1 MPEGRSVERS
11 LIIVKPD
18 AVQRGLIGEVLRRL
32 EQRGLRFVGLKLMWV
47 DRELAERH
55 YAEHRGKP
63 FFEELLSFITSGPV
77 VVGVVEGPRAIEVT
91 RKTMGKTDP
100 AQAEPGTIRGDLA
113 LSIAQNVIH
122 GSDSP
127 EKAAYEI
134 SLFFREDE
142 LVSYERAIDR
152 WIMG

>member
-1 MPEGRSVERS
+1 VERS

-32 EQRGLRFVGLKLMWV
+32 EQRGLRFVGLKLMQI
-47 DRELAERH
+47 DRKLAEQH

-63 FFEELLSFITSGPV
+63 FFEELLEFITSGPV

-91 RKTMGKTDP
+91 RKTMGATDP
-100 AQAEPGTIRGDLA
+100 AKAEPGTIRGDLA
-113 LSIAQNVIH
+113 LTIGQNVIH

-134 SLFFREDE
+134 GLFFREDE
-142 LVSYERAIDR
+142 LVSYERAIDQ

>member
-1 MPEGRSVERS
+1 MERS

-63 FFEELLSFITSGPV
+63 FFEGLLSFITSGPV

-113 LSIAQNVIH
+113 LSIARNVIH

>member
-1 MPEGRSVERS
+1 MERS

-32 EQRGLRFVGLKLMWV
+32 EQRGLRFVGLKLMQI
-47 DRELAERH
+47 DRKLAEQH

-63 FFEELLSFITSGPV
+63 FFQELLEFITSGPV

-91 RKTMGKTDP
+91 RKTMGATDP
-100 AQAEPGTIRGDLA
+100 AKAEPGTIRGDLA
-113 LSIAQNVIH
+113 LTIGQNVIH

-134 SLFFREDE
+134 GLFFRDDE

>member
-1 MPEGRSVERS
+1 VERS

-32 EQRGLRFVGLKLMWV
+32 EQRGLRFVGLKLMWI

-55 YAEHRGKP
+55 YAEHRGKA

-113 LSIAQNVIH
+113 LTIGQNVIH

-127 EKAAYEI
+127 ERAAYEI

-152 WIMG
+152 WVMG

>member
-1 MPEGRSVERS
+1 MERS

-32 EQRGLRFVGLKLMWV
+32 EQRGLRFVGLKLMQI
-47 DRELAERH
+47 DRKLAEQH

-63 FFEELLSFITSGPV
+63 FFEELLEFITSGPV

-91 RKTMGKTDP
+91 RKTMGATDP
-100 AQAEPGTIRGDLA
+100 AKAEPGTIRGDLA
-113 LSIAQNVIH
+113 LTIGQNVIH

-134 SLFFREDE
+134 GLFFREDE
-142 LVSYERAIDR
+142 LVSYERAIDQ

>member
-1 MPEGRSVERS
+1 MERS
-11 LIIVKPD
+11 LFIVKPD

-32 EQRGLRFVGLKLMWV
+32 EQRGLRFVGLKLMQI
-47 DRELAERH
+47 DRKLAEQH

-63 FFEELLSFITSGPV
+63 FFQELLEFITSGPV

-91 RKTMGKTDP
+91 RKTMGATDP
-100 AQAEPGTIRGDLA
+100 AKAEPGTIRGDLA
-113 LSIAQNVIH
+113 LTIGQNVIH

-134 SLFFREDE
+134 GLFFRDDE
-142 LVSYERAIDR
+142 LVSYERAIDQ

>member
-1 MPEGRSVERS
+1 VERS
-11 LIIVKPD
+11 LFIVKPD

-32 EQRGLRFVGLKLMWV
+32 EQRGLRFVGLKLMQI
-47 DRELAERH
+47 DRKLAEQH

-63 FFEELLSFITSGPV
+63 FFQELLEFITSGPV

-91 RKTMGKTDP
+91 RKTMGATDP
-100 AQAEPGTIRGDLA
+100 AKAEPGTIRGDLA
-113 LSIAQNVIH
+113 LTIGQNVIH

-134 SLFFREDE
+134 GLFFRDDE
-142 LVSYERAIDR
+142 LVSYERAIDQ

>member
-1 MPEGRSVERS
+1 MERS

-32 EQRGLRFVGLKLMWV
+32 EQRGLRFVGLKLMQI
-47 DRELAERH
+47 DRKLAEQH

-63 FFEELLSFITSGPV
+63 FFQELLEFITSGPV

-91 RKTMGKTDP
+91 RKTMGATDP
-100 AQAEPGTIRGDLA
+100 AKAEPGTIRGDLA
-113 LSIAQNVIH
+113 LTIGQNVIH

-134 SLFFREDE
+134 GLFFRDDE
-142 LVSYERAIDR
+142 LVSYERAIDQ

>member
-1 MPEGRSVERS
+1 MERS

-32 EQRGLRFVGLKLMWV
+32 EQRGLRFVGLKLMWI

-55 YAEHRGKP
+55 YAEHRGKA

-113 LSIAQNVIH
+113 LTIGQNVIH

-152 WIMG
+152 WVMG

>member
-1 MPEGRSVERS
+1 MERS

-32 EQRGLRFVGLKLMWV
+32 EQRGLRFVGLKLMQI
-47 DRELAERH
+47 DRKLAEQH

-63 FFEELLSFITSGPV
+63 FFEELLEFITSGPV

-91 RKTMGKTDP
+91 RKTMGATDP
-100 AQAEPGTIRGDLA
+100 AKAEPGTIRGDLA
-113 LSIAQNVIH
+113 LTIGQNVIH

-134 SLFFREDE
+134 GLFFRDDE
-142 LVSYERAIDR
+142 LVSYERAIDQ

>member
-1 MPEGRSVERS
+1 MERS

-18 AVQRGLIGEVLRRL
+18 AVQRGLIGEILRRL
-32 EQRGLRFVGLKLMWV
+32 EQRGLRFIGLKLMWI

-55 YAEHRGKP
+55 YAEHRGKA

-100 AQAEPGTIRGDLA
+100 AEAEPGTIRGDLA

>member
-1 MPEGRSVERS
+1 MERS

-100 AQAEPGTIRGDLA
+100 
-113 LSIAQNVIH
+113 
-122 GSDSP
+122 
-127 EKAAYEI
+127 
-134 SLFFREDE
+134 
-142 LVSYERAIDR
+142 
-152 WIMG
+152 

>member
-1 MPEGRSVERS
+1 MERT

-18 AVQRGLIGEVLRRL
+18 AVQRGLVGEVLRRL
-32 EQRGLRFVGLKLMWV
+32 EERGLRFVGLKLMKV

-63 FFEELLSFITSGPV
+63 FYEDLLTFITSGPV
-77 VVGVVEGPRAIEVT
+77 VVGVVEGPRAIEIT

-113 LSIAQNVIH
+113 LTIGQNVIH

-127 EKAAYEI
+127 EKASYEI
-134 SLFFREDE
+134 GLFFRADE

>member
-1 MPEGRSVERS
+1 M
-11 LIIVKPD
+11 IIVKPD

-32 EQRGLRFVGLKLMWV
+32 EQRGLRFVGLKLMQI
-47 DRELAERH
+47 DRKLAEQH

-63 FFEELLSFITSGPV
+63 FFQELLEFITSGPV

-91 RKTMGKTDP
+91 RKTMGATDP
-100 AQAEPGTIRGDLA
+100 AKAEPGTIRGDLA
-113 LSIAQNVIH
+113 LTIGQNVIH

-127 EKAAYEI
+127 ERAAYEI
-134 SLFFREDE
+134 GLFFRDDE

-152 WIMG
+152 WIMS

>member
-1 MPEGRSVERS
+1 MERS

-18 AVQRGLIGEVLRRL
+18 AVQRGLIGEVLRRV
-32 EQRGLRFVGLKLMWV
+32 EQRGLRFVGLKLMQI
-47 DRELAERH
+47 DRKLAEQH

-63 FFEELLSFITSGPV
+63 FFEELLEFITSGPV

-91 RKTMGKTDP
+91 RKTMGATDP
-100 AQAEPGTIRGDLA
+100 AKAEPGTIRGDLA
-113 LSIAQNVIH
+113 LTIGQNVIH

-134 SLFFREDE
+134 GLFFREDE
-142 LVSYERAIDR
+142 LVSYERAIDQ

>member
-1 MPEGRSVERS
+1 MERS

-32 EQRGLRFVGLKLMWV
+32 EQRGLRFVGLKLMQI
-47 DRELAERH
+47 DRKLAEQH

-63 FFEELLSFITSGPV
+63 FFQELLEFITSGPV

-91 RKTMGKTDP
+91 RKTMGATDP
-100 AQAEPGTIRGDLA
+100 AKAEPGTIRGDLA
-113 LSIAQNVIH
+113 LTIGQNVIH

-127 EKAAYEI
+127 ERAAYEI
-134 SLFFREDE
+134 GLFFRDDE

-152 WIMG
+152 WIMS

>member
-1 MPEGRSVERS
+1 MERS

-32 EQRGLRFVGLKLMWV
+32 EQRGLRFVGLKLMRI

-55 YAEHRGKP
+55 YAEHHGKA
-63 FFEELLSFITSGPV
+63 FFEDLLQFITSGPV

-113 LSIAQNVIH
+113 LSIGQNVIH

-134 SLFFREDE
+134 GLFFRPEE
-142 LVSYERAIDR
+142 LVEYERAIDR

>member
-1 MPEGRSVERS
+1 MERS

-32 EQRGLRFVGLKLMWV
+32 EQRGLRFVGLKLMQI
-47 DRELAERH
+47 DQKLAEQH

-63 FFEELLSFITSGPV
+63 FFQELLAFITSGPV

-91 RKTMGKTDP
+91 RKTMGGTDP
-100 AQAEPGTIRGDLA
+100 AKAEPGTIRGDLA
-113 LSIAQNVIH
+113 LTIAQNVIH
-122 GSDSP
+122 GSDSA

-134 SLFFREDE
+134 GLFFRDDE
-142 LVSYERAIDR
+142 LVSYERAIDQ

>member
-127 EKAAYEI
+127 EIGRA
-134 SLFFREDE
+134 SCRER
-142 LVSYERAIDR
+142 V
-152 WIMG
+152 

>member
-1 MPEGRSVERS
+1 
-11 LIIVKPD
+11 
-18 AVQRGLIGEVLRRL
+18 
-32 EQRGLRFVGLKLMWV
+32 MWI

-55 YAEHRGKP
+55 YAEHRGKA

-113 LSIAQNVIH
+113 LTIGQNVIH

-152 WIMG
+152 WVMG

>member
-1 MPEGRSVERS
+1 MERS

-100 AQAEPGTIRGDLA
+100 AQAEPGTIRGDRSRSRRTSFTGRTA
-113 LSIAQNVIH
+113 RRRRHTRSVCSS
-122 GSDSP
+122 GKTS
-127 EKAAYEI
+127 
-134 SLFFREDE
+134 
-142 LVSYERAIDR
+142 
-152 WIMG
+152 W

>member
-1 MPEGRSVERS
+1 MERS

-32 EQRGLRFVGLKLMWV
+32 EQRGLRFVGLKLMQI
-47 DRELAERH
+47 DRKLAEQH

-63 FFEELLSFITSGPV
+63 FFHELLEFITSGPV

-91 RKTMGKTDP
+91 RKTMGATDP
-100 AQAEPGTIRGDLA
+100 AKAEPGTIRGDLA
-113 LSIAQNVIH
+113 LTIGQNVIH

-134 SLFFREDE
+134 GLFFRDDE
-142 LVSYERAIDR
+142 LVSYERAIDQ

>member
-1 MPEGRSVERS
+1 MGSGSVERS
-11 LIIVKPD
+11 LVIIKPD

-32 EQRGLRFVGLKLMWV
+32 EQRGLRFVGLKLMQV
-47 DRELAERH
+47 DRALAERH
-55 YAEHRGKP
+55 YAEHQGKP
-63 FFEELLSFITSGPV
+63 FFEDLLSFITSGPV

-100 AQAEPGTIRGDLA
+100 AQAEPGTIRGDFA
-113 LSIAQNVIH
+113 LTIGQNVIH

-134 SLFFREDE
+134 SLFFRRDE
-142 LVSYERAIDR
+142 LVSYERAIDP

>member
-1 MPEGRSVERS
+1 MERS

-18 AVQRGLIGEVLRRL
+18 AVQRGLVGEVLRRL
-32 EQRGLRFVGLKLMWV
+32 EQRGLRFVGLKLMWI

-55 YAEHRGKP
+55 YAEHRGKA
-63 FFEELLSFITSGPV
+63 FFEDLLAFITSGPV

-113 LSIAQNVIH
+113 LTIGQNVIH

>member
-1 MPEGRSVERS
+1 MERS

-32 EQRGLRFVGLKLMWV
+32 EQRGLRFVGLKLMTI

-55 YAEHRGKP
+55 YAEHREKA
-63 FFEELLSFITSGPV
+63 FFGELVSFITSGPV

-91 RKTMGKTDP
+91 RATMGKTDP
-100 AQAEPGTIRGDLA
+100 AQAAPGTIRGDLA
-113 LSIAQNVIH
+113 LTIGQNVIH

-134 SLFFREDE
+134 SLFFREEE
-142 LVSYERAIDR
+142 LVAYERAIDR

>member
-1 MPEGRSVERS
+1 MERS

-32 EQRGLRFVGLKLMWV
+32 EQRGLRFVGLKLMQI
-47 DRELAERH
+47 DRKLAEQH

-63 FFEELLSFITSGPV
+63 FFEELLEFITSGPV

-91 RKTMGKTDP
+91 RKTMGATDP
-100 AQAEPGTIRGDLA
+100 AKAEPGTIRGDLA
-113 LSIAQNVIH
+113 LTIGQNVIH

-134 SLFFREDE
+134 GLFFREDE

>member
-1 MPEGRSVERS
+1 MERS

-134 SLFFREDE
+134 SLFFRENE

>member
-1 MPEGRSVERS
+1 MERS

-18 AVQRGLIGEVLRRL
+18 AVQRGLIGEILRRL
-32 EQRGLRFVGLKLMWV
+32 EQRGLRFIGLKLMWI

-55 YAEHRGKP
+55 YVEHRGKA

-100 AQAEPGTIRGDLA
+100 AEAEPGTIRGDLA

-152 WIMG
+152 WIIG